1 MRRTDKTAKALYMD
15 RTFVHEDAVL
25 RGIRKAAESD
35 QLARMQ
41 IAPHEGRI
49 LRFLARAAGAEKIVE
64 IGTLYGYSALCLA
77 QALPAQG
84 LLWTLDLSEERQQK
98 ARDLLKDSP
107 DLKKIRWLPGEALKT
122 LPSLEGEGPFDM
134 VFIDADKASYGRYLS
149 WAEKNLRAGGLLAAD
164 NAFLFGAVYGGAA
177 GRADSESLKAM
188 RRFNERLSQSP
199 LWEAAMLPTEEG
211 MAAAVRTG
219 RS

>member
-15 RTFVHEDAVL
+15 QTFAREGGLL
-25 RGIRKAAESD
+25 RSIRAAAESD

-49 LRFLARAAGAEKIVE
+49 LRFLARAAGAKKIVE
-64 IGTLYGYSALCLA
+64 IGTLYGYSAFCLA
-77 QALPAQG
+77 QALPDQG
-84 LLWTLDLSEERQQK
+84 RLWTLDLSEERQQK

-107 DLKKIRWLPGEALKT
+107 ALKKIKWLPGEALKT

-134 VFIDADKASYGRYLS
+134 VFIDADKGSYIQYLS

-164 NAFLFGAVYGGAA
+164 NAFLFGAVYGA
-177 GRADSESLKAM
+177 GGGHADPESLKVM
-188 RRFNERLSQSP
+188 RGFNERLAKSP
-199 LWEAAMLPTEEG
+199 LWEAAMLPTAEG
-211 MAAAVRTG
+211 MAAAVRTD
-219 RS
+219 RF